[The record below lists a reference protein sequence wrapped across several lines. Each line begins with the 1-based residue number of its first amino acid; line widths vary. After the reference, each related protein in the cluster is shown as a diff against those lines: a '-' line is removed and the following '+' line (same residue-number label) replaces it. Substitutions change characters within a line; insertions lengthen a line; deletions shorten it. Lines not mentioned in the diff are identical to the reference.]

1 MGAFQSYVT
10 LASEFEP
17 KPELATEPKKSEQ
30 EQLLAEIVALKQEIE
45 QWRERE
51 AEAASGTR
59 DNRRA
64 IIIVAH
70 QRARSRPKKAGRA

>member
-45 QWRERE
+45 QWRVC
-51 AEAASGTR
+51 AYEAAFPRLSPSPTPPGVIQS
-59 DNRRA
+59 D
-64 IIIVAH
+64 
-70 QRARSRPKKAGRA
+70 